1 MVADGEAT
9 RMGVVA
15 GGIALGGLPAT
26 GRDHIFAARLQH
38 RACGQRSAPQIN
50 QPQIPMF
57 FIFVVV
63 HPQKGMPHCRQSRPG
78 WPTSR
83 LQMNAMVQI
92 DV

>member
-1 MVADGEAT
+1 
-9 RMGVVA
+9 MGVVA
-15 GGIALGGLPAT
+15 GGIALGG
-26 GRDHIFAARLQH
+26 AAGH
-38 RACGQRSAPQIN
+38 RPGPYICRQVAAPCMWPKVCTTD